1 MKAFS
6 DDLPVIQEEIDRVLG
21 KCCHITLNTG
31 AEALYINGNFV
42 TDAYPGEP
50 PLLNLARSI
59 AAASGHNLCCF
70 VVPEPD
76 NEEWAWNEV
85 VDQLVLLA
93 RKNPPQHSIPETPAV
108 PRGLLARL
116 LRNRR

>member
-6 DDLPVIQEEIDRVLG
+6 DDLPVTQEEIDRVLG

-31 AEALYINGNFV
+31 AEALYINGSFV

-59 AAASGHNLCCF
+59 ATASGHNLCCF
-70 VVPEPD
+70 VVP
-76 NEEWAWNEV
+76 N
-85 VDQLVLLA
+85 LIM
-93 RKNPPQHSIPETPAV
+93 KNGHGMKWWIS
-108 PRGLLARL
+108 
-116 LRNRR
+116 